1 MKKETKPIDDAH
13 VTAVGEQLDHALAKG
28 PAPPRARTRQ
38 ALIDLY
44 ASKLIA
50 MRQAHFSLEEIAN
63 ALSHKDVVFST
74 AMVSTYCSRS
84 SALNAS
90 ISATAKRT
98 KSRTSNGTPP
108 PRTRPLKQPRQK
120 TGADAPPCTEHPDQ
134 TVTPTSSPSPRREGH
149 ETAKTAKN
157 EQANVRAMAPDTRKI
172 SQSESRTGIGWM
184 DKIG

>member
-44 ASKLIA
+44 ASKLTA

-63 ALSHKDVVFST
+63 ALSYKDVVFSS

-90 ISATAKRT
+90 SKGPSRKSKPKTAQ
-98 KSRTSNGTPP
+98 GTPT
-108 PRTRPLKQPRQK
+108 PRTRHLKQPAQETGVDDPLRTVGPDK
-120 TGADAPPCTEHPDQ
+120 TIG
-134 TVTPTSSPSPRREGH
+134 PTSSASLQTERIRAATKTLDEQLSARS
-149 ETAKTAKN
+149 TASYLKTDIKSK
-157 EQANVRAMAPDTRKI
+157 D
-172 SQSESRTGIGWM
+172 RTGIGWM
-184 DKIG
+184 DNIG